1 VAAQMLENYVEIT
14 SEQSAK
20 LEKFYEI
27 HMNAGL
33 NLTAIK
39 DKDEFYL
46 KHYLDS
52 IYIFSLKNVLR
63 ETMAD
68 IGSGG
73 GFPGIVTAI
82 FYPDVQ
88 ITLVESIAKKCRF
101 LEQAASELGLNNVKV
116 LNCRAEAV
124 QGKFDLI
131 TARGVAKVKEII
143 KWTKNLA
150 RKDTLWLLY
159 KGERLEEE
167 MQQAQDLLKKY
178 KLGFENVRVE
188 KPFTRTYTIIGDS
201 TSFTNGVLRRPSSGN
216 GSC

>member
-1 VAAQMLENYVEIT
+1 MSL
-14 SEQSAK
+14 
-20 LEKFYEI
+20 LEKYINVTKEQEEKLDKFFGL

-39 DKDEFYL
+39 DREEFWT

-52 IYIFSLKNVLR
+52 VYIFSLKNVLR

-82 FYPDVQ
+82 FYPRVEV
-88 ITLVESIAKKCRF
+88 TLVESIAKKCRF
-101 LEQAASELGLNNVKV
+101 LEQAAAELGLDNVRVENGRAENVKG
-116 LNCRAEAV
+116 
-124 QGKFDLI
+124 QYGLI
-131 TARGVAKVKEII
+131 TARGVAKVREML
-143 KWTKNLA
+143 KWTKHLA

-159 KGERLEEE
+159 KGEKLEEE
-167 MQQAQDLLKKY
+167 ITQADDLLKKY

-188 KPFTRTYTIIGDS
+188 EPFTRTYTIIGGNA
-201 TSFTNGVLRRPSSGN
+201 SFADGSLCGRAEGN
-216 GSC
+216 RTR

>member
-1 VAAQMLENYVEIT
+1 MMLNNYINIT
-14 SEQSAK
+14 DEQSAK
-20 LEKFYEI
+20 LEKFYEL
-27 HMNAGL
+27 HMSAGL

-52 IYIFSLKNVLR
+52 VYIFSLKNVLR

-73 GFPGIVTAI
+73 GFPGIVTAV
-82 FYPDVQ
+82 FYPEVK

-101 LEQAASELGLNNVKV
+101 LEHAAAELGLDNITV

-124 QGKFDLI
+124 RGQFDLI
-131 TARGVAKVKEII
+131 TARGVAKVREIL
-143 KWTKNLA
+143 KWTKSLA
-150 RKDTLWLLY
+150 RRDTLWLLY

-167 MQQAQDLLKKY
+167 MKQAEDLLKKY

-188 KPFTRTYTIIGDS
+188 EPFTRTYTIIGS
-201 TSFTNGVLRRPSSGN
+201 SGCFTDGVLRSPSAGV
-216 GSC
+216 GSR

>member
-1 VAAQMLENYVEIT
+1 MLSNYIKV
-14 SEQSAK
+14 SKEQSAM
-20 LEKFYEI
+20 LEKFYEL

-39 DKDEFYL
+39 DREEFYF

-52 IYIFSLKNVLR
+52 IYIFILKNVLR

-82 FYPDVQ
+82 FHPEMK

-101 LEQAASELGLNNVKV
+101 LEHAASELGLNNVRV
-116 LNCRAEAV
+116 LNCRAEEV
-124 QGKFDLI
+124 KGQFDLI
-131 TARGVAKVKEII
+131 TARGVAKVREIL
-143 KWTKNLA
+143 KWTKHLA

-167 MQQAQDLLKKY
+167 MKQAEDLLKKY
-178 KLGFENVRVE
+178 RLGFENVRVE
-188 KPFTRTYTIIGDS
+188 EPFTRTYTIIGGCG
-201 TSFTNGVLRRPSSGN
+201 SFADGILRGTPSDV
-216 GSC
+216 GSR